1 MKTKVFTSI
10 MLSSLFY
17 TTLLS
22 TTFVLPLVL
31 SARNDAGAAVAV
43 DTVQVWVRST
53 DACPPGD
60 EGLLDTQT
68 KVQMHRD
75 LRSPQSSV
83 PASGADARH
92 TPMDISGP
100 DAAMIKP
107 GKVRAKTIKA

>member
-1 MKTKVFTSI
+1 VKTKVFTSI

-83 PASGADARH
+83 PA
-92 TPMDISGP
+92 
-100 DAAMIKP
+100 MIKP

>member
-1 MKTKVFTSI
+1 MKTSVFASI

-31 SARNDAGAAVAV
+31 SARNAAGAATAV
-43 DTVQVWVRST
+43 DTVQVWKRST
-53 DACPPGD
+53 DACPPD
-60 EGLLDTQT
+60 EGPLDTRT

-75 LRSPQSSV
+75 LRSPQSDV
-83 PASGADARH
+83 PDSGAATRH
-92 TPMDISGP
+92 APMDISGP